1 MEKKIVLTGDRP
13 TGPLHLGHYEG
24 SLKNRL
30 LLQKNY
36 QQYIMIADIQ
46 ALTDNYDKPE
56 ILEENIF
63 HILACYLAVGLDPHK
78 NFFFLQSKIQELAE
92 LTIYFMNLVS
102 LSRVQRNPT
111 IKEELKQKGFEE
123 TVQVGFLCYPIS
135 QAADI
140 LLFKSNLIPVGND
153 QLPMIEQT
161 NEIAKTFNY
170 TYKKEFFTHVESLIS
185 NTGRLIGIDGK
196 SKMSKSLKNALFLN
210 DSKEKLSENIM
221 KMYTD
226 PLHIKISDPGKVE
239 GNVVFTYLDTF
250 DQNKEELE
258 ALKKQYQKG
267 GLGDVFLKKRLL
279 GILEELLFP
288 IREKYI
294 FFIHKKEL
302 LKEVLQNHTESM
314 QKIAKKNME
323 EIKEIMKINYF

>member
-30 LLQKNY
+30 LLQENY

-63 HILACYLAVGLDPHK
+63 HILACYLAVGLNPDK
-78 NFFFLQSKIQELAE
+78 NFFFLQSKIPELAE

-102 LSRVQRNPT
+102 LNRVQRNPT

-161 NEIAKTFNY
+161 NEIAKTFNH
-170 TYKKEFFTHVESLIS
+170 TYKKEFFTHVEPLVS

-226 PLHIKISDPGKVE
+226 PLHLKISDPGQIE

-258 ALKKQYQKG
+258 ALKKHYQKG
-267 GLGDVFLKKRLL
+267 GLGDVLLKKRLL
-279 GILEELLFP
+279 AILEELLLP

-302 LKEVLQNHTESM
+302 LKEILENHTRSM

-323 EIKEIMKINYF
+323 EIKEIMKISYF